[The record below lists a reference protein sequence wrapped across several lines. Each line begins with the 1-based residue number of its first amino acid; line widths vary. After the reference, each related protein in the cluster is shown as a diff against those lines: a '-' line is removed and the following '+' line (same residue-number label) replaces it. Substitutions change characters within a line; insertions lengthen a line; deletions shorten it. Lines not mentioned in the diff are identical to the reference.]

1 MLAPR
6 LALKAAFPGLAAL
19 ARPGLP
25 LGPTI
30 RPPELKLS
38 PSKSAGLQACAFV
51 INWLPGQCLSKK
63 KKTTKNHLKR
73 GSLVFFQSLRRTFSG
88 PLSAAGGAA
97 VSIRPQKGP

>member
-6 LALKAAFPGLAAL
+6 LVLKAAFPGLAAL

-63 KKTTKNHLKR
+63 KKQQKTT
-73 GSLVFFQSLRRTFSG
+73 
-88 PLSAAGGAA
+88 
-97 VSIRPQKGP
+97 